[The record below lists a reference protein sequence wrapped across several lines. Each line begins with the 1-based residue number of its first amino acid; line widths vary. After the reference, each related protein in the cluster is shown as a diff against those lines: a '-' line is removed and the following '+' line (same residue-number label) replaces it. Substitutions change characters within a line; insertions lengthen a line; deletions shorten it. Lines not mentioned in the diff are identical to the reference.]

1 MSQYFTEVSSY
12 LAAIGETDII
22 NGNHLARGIYLKQQL
37 SMHTDFYSDF
47 LAFPH
52 ALISLITNSC

>member
-37 SMHTDFYSDF
+37 INNRKRVRKKSEN
-47 LAFPH
+47 
-52 ALISLITNSC
+52 SLNH

>member
-1 MSQYFTEVSSY
+1 MSVVQNVDNREVEDSTGTGS
-12 LAAIGETDII
+12 
-22 NGNHLARGIYLKQQL
+22 RGTHL